1 MQHGGLWVYAVVN
14 RPDALILP
22 QGRYD
27 FVRLALKWRE
37 PPYLKL
43 SSLTGGSPY
52 PNWLFNLG
60 VHILVILPLFRKTL
74 RTFPAP
80 EIPIG
85 LDKASTVTESF
96 LNCSI
101 LLPLPSSVL
110 RSCLFLRKLPAS
122 ESSTHSVDEEKP
134 HWRHLVGSLKCF
146 LSRLSFKC
154 GFWKKWFI
162 CFKMVLFQNNQGQ
175 LF

>member
-1 MQHGGLWVYAVVN
+1 MPLFFHKVDMISWDLLSNEGNCHILSYPPLLGAVHT
-14 RPDALILP
+14 PTDCSIY
-22 QGRYD
+22 GYD
-27 FVRLALKWRE
+27 
-37 PPYLKL
+37 
-43 SSLTGGSPY
+43 
-52 PNWLFNLG
+52 
-60 VHILVILPLFRKTL
+60 ILVIVPLFRKTL

-101 LLPLPSSVL
+101 LLPLPSWVL

-122 ESSTHSVDEEKP
+122 ESSTHSVVDEKP

-154 GFWKKWFI
+154 GFWKKMI
-162 CFKMVLFQNNQGQ
+162 
-175 LF
+175 